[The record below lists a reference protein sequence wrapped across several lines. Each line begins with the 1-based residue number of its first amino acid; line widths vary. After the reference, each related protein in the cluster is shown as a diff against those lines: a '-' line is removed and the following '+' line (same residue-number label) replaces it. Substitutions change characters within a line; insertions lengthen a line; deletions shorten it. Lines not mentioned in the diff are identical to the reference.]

1 MDYRTQLD
9 CSRERLVSLQREF
22 EEIKD
27 LIESDD
33 SRAYDLKLH
42 MGIRRRL
49 EIYGSKLWRAWGD
62 IRRPPLRFSE
72 EYSRKG
78 ENDSVRLH
86 LDNHTRQIPWEL
98 SFDGENFLGE
108 EADLCRVASISAP
121 KSRLASLE
129 PFEPGKAAIIA
140 CGYGGDL
147 QLAKTESDSVSKTLS
162 KRLGRRSVTV
172 LTGKSANRER
182 VTEVLGDDEVSILHF
197 SGHADYDPDEGG
209 GIQLQGGKENWLSY
223 SSISDALS
231 RRSIP
236 LALVFLNAC
245 RTGQERGRGSRGK
258 AAGIIKS
265 GLPEVFL
272 EWGTS
277 LFIGTLWSVGESVS
291 LLMADGFYR
300 AAFKHGMRV
309 GSALRLVKNGT
320 MMTPGMLPT
329 DQAAYIAYGDSNFSF
344 SSA

>member
-1 MDYRTQLD
+1 M
-9 CSRERLVSLQREF
+9 
-22 EEIKD
+22 
-27 LIESDD
+27 
-33 SRAYDLKLH
+33 
-42 MGIRRRL
+42 
-49 EIYGSKLWRAWGD
+49 
-62 IRRPPLRFSE
+62 
-72 EYSRKG
+72 
-78 ENDSVRLH
+78 
-86 LDNHTRQIPWEL
+86 
-98 SFDGENFLGE
+98 
-108 EADLCRVASISAP
+108 
-121 KSRLASLE
+121 
-129 PFEPGKAAIIA
+129 
-140 CGYGGDL
+140 
-147 QLAKTESDSVSKTLS
+147 
-162 KRLGRRSVTV
+162 
-172 LTGKSANRER
+172 
-182 VTEVLGDDEVSILHF
+182 TEVLGDDEVSILHF

-277 LFIGTLWSVGESVS
+277 LFIGTLLPVGESVS